1 MSRPDAAGTGGGNAD
16 SSGADAPEPVG
27 TRGPELAVGA
37 LLFGLGVMV
46 VMDSLRVG
54 TGWGDDGPRSGYF
67 PFYIGCALLLSSG
80 WIIVSQLMR
89 WARDTEEFAE
99 RGQIALVVSVLVP
112 MVVYVGLIFPLGI
125 YVASTLLIG
134 FFMIKHGK
142 YRIPATAAVA
152 LGVPVFFFLVFE
164 KWFLVP
170 LPKGAL
176 ERLFGL

>member
-1 MSRPDAAGTGGGNAD
+1 MSAESD
-16 SSGADAPEPVG
+16 GAEGSPSIR

-37 LLFGLGVMV
+37 LLFGLGILV
-46 VMDSLRVG
+46 VTDSIRVG

-80 WIIVSQLMR
+80 WIVLSQLLR

-99 RGQIALVVSVLVP
+99 RSQIGLVISVLVP
-112 MVVYVGLIFPLGI
+112 MLVYVGLIFPLGI
-125 YVASTLLIG
+125 YVASALLIG
-134 FFMIKHGK
+134 YFMFRHGK
-142 YRIPATAAVA
+142 YRLPATSAVA
-152 LGVPVFFFLVFE
+152 LGVPLFFFLVFE

-176 ERLFGL
+176 GQLVGL

>member
-1 MSRPDAAGTGGGNAD
+1 MSQPDAAGSGSAHGD
-16 SSGADAPEPVG
+16 SSSAGVPEPVR
-27 TRGPELAVGA
+27 TRGPELAVGT

-46 VMDSLRVG
+46 VIDSLRVG

-80 WIIVSQLMR
+80 WIIVSQLSR
-89 WARDTEEFAE
+89 WTRDTEEFAE
-99 RGQIALVVSVLVP
+99 RSQIALVISVLVP

-125 YVASTLLIG
+125 YLASTLLIG

-170 LPKGAL
+170 LPKGTL
-176 ERLFGL
+176 GRLFGL